1 MRVGVREMIAMQVRC
16 LRAARE
22 LQAYLDGESDTRSSR
37 MVAAHLEECR
47 RCGLEASAYAA
58 IKAAIASHDDAGPPV
73 EMDPVVLTR
82 LHRFAHDLQGTQ
94 GGGSS

>member
-1 MRVGVREMIAMQVRC
+1 MRAGVREMIAMQVRC

-22 LQAYLDGESDTRSSR
+22 LQAHLDGETDPRSTR

-73 EMDPVVLTR
+73 GMDPVVLAR
-82 LHRFAHDLQGTQ
+82 LQRFAHDLPGTQ
-94 GGGSS
+94 PGGSW